1 MEEPFAEG
9 GEYQRKRVPRRM
21 IGARINV
28 RERNRTELCCDGGR
42 QGELRKDSRTVERTA
57 GGKGGEVYR

>member
-1 MEEPFAEG
+1 
-9 GEYQRKRVPRRM
+9 M

-42 QGELRKDSRTVERTA
+42 QGELRKDSRTVERTT
-57 GGKGGEVYR
+57 GGKKARYTGKGCEGIRCKVMER